1 MPVGYLINVVVV
13 GAFTA
18 VALAP
23 PSRPRLAAQ
32 VAYLLGMVVAEVPHL
47 AAGLPL
53 ASATALTLVGGD
65 LGRDA
70 ASLVLLG
77 AAGVVGVG
85 LGVVASRGIRARAA
99 VAAGLRRAGIAVPR
113 MPRGWVWRTAVTPLP
128 VRPRRVARVADLHY
142 GDHRRQ
148 RLDVYHRRDLPTG
161 GPVLVYLHG
170 GGYYSGSKHHEGR
183 ALLHRLAD
191 QGWVCVSASYRL
203 RPRAGFEEHLA
214 DARSALAWA
223 RAHAADYGG
232 DPSTMVMAGSSA
244 GAHLASLL
252 APDPDTRLSATICL
266 YGHYGRYYGRTAD
279 EPIPSTPFAL
289 SAAKAPPCFV
299 AHGDR
304 DSWTPVGPA
313 RALIAKLREESP
325 GPVVGVELPGGQHGF
340 DLLAS
345 WRYSAVL
352 AGIEAF
358 LADQRVGAG
367 PAAAHATP
375 QLQQ

>member
-1 MPVGYLINVVVV
+1 VPIGYLLTIVIV

-23 PSRPRLAAQ
+23 PSRPRPAAQ
-32 VAYLLGMVVAEVPHL
+32 VAYLLGMVVTEVPHL

-53 ASATALTLVGGD
+53 AMATALALADGD
-65 LGRDA
+65 LGRDGT
-70 ASLVLLG
+70 SLALLG

-85 LGVVASRGIRARAA
+85 LVVVAVRGVRARAA
-99 VAAGLRRAGIAVPR
+99 VTDGLRGAGITVPQP
-113 MPRGWVWRTAVTPLP
+113 PRGWAWRTALTPLP
-128 VRPRRVARVADLHY
+128 VRPRRITRVANFRY

-191 QGWVCVSASYRL
+191 RGWVCVSATYRL

-232 DPSTMVMAGSSA
+232 DPTTMVMAGSST

-266 YGHYGRYYGRTAD
+266 YGYYDRYYGRTAD
-279 EPIPSTPFAL
+279 EPVPSSPFAV
-289 SAAKAPPCFV
+289 SAAEAPPCFV

-304 DSWTPVGPA
+304 DSWTPVHQA
-313 RALIAKLREESP
+313 RALAAKLREESP

-340 DLLAS
+340 DLLQS

-352 AGIEAF
+352 DGIDAF
-358 LADQRVGAG
+358 LADPRVGAG
-367 PAAAHATP
+367 RPAVHATP

>member
-1 MPVGYLINVVVV
+1 MPVGYLMTIVVV

-23 PSRPRLAAQ
+23 PSRPRPVAQ
-32 VAYLLGMVVAEVPHL
+32 VAYLLGMVVTEVPHL

-53 ASATALTLVGGD
+53 ATATALALVEGD
-65 LGRDA
+65 LDRDA
-70 ASLVLLG
+70 ASLALLG

-85 LGVVASRGIRARAA
+85 LAVVAMRGIRARAA
-99 VAAGLRRAGIAVPR
+99 VATGLRRAGIAVPQT
-113 MPRGWVWRTAVTPLP
+113 PKGWAWRTALTPLP
-128 VRPRRVARVADLHY
+128 VRPRRITRVPDLRY

-183 ALLHRLAD
+183 ALLHRLAE
-191 QGWVCVSASYRL
+191 QGWVCVSATYRL

-223 RAHAADYGG
+223 RTHAADYGG
-232 DPSTMVMAGSSA
+232 DPTTLVMAGSSA

-252 APDPDTRLSATICL
+252 ASDPDTRLSATICL
-266 YGHYGRYYGRTAD
+266 YGHYDRYYGRTAE

-289 SAAKAPPCFV
+289 SAAEAPPCFV

-304 DSWTPVGPA
+304 DSWTPVHQA
-313 RALIAKLREESP
+313 RALIAKLCEESP
-325 GPVVGVELPGGQHGF
+325 GPVVGIELPGGQHGF
-340 DLLAS
+340 DLLQS

-352 AGIEAF
+352 DGIEAF
-358 LADQRVGAG
+358 LADQRVGVNTSAED
-367 PAAAHATP
+367 ATSR
-375 QLQQ
+375 LQQ

>member
-1 MPVGYLINVVVV
+1 MPVGYLMTIVVV

-23 PSRPRLAAQ
+23 PSRPRPVAQ
-32 VAYLLGMVVAEVPHL
+32 VAYLLGMVVTEVPHL

-53 ASATALTLVGGD
+53 ATATALTLVEGD

-70 ASLVLLG
+70 VSLALLG

-85 LGVVASRGIRARAA
+85 LAVVAVRGIRARTA
-99 VAAGLRRAGIAVPR
+99 VAEELRRAGIAVPQT
-113 MPRGWVWRTAVTPLP
+113 PKGWAWRTALTPLP
-128 VRPRRVARVADLHY
+128 VRPRRVTRVADLWY

-183 ALLHRLAD
+183 ALLHRLAE
-191 QGWVCVSASYRL
+191 QGWVCVSATYRL

-214 DARSALAWA
+214 DARSTLAWA
-223 RAHAADYGG
+223 RAHAAEYGG

-252 APDPDTRLSATICL
+252 APDPDARLSATICL
-266 YGHYGRYYGRTAD
+266 YGHYGRYYGRTRD

-289 SAAKAPPCFV
+289 SAAETPPCFV

-325 GPVVGVELPGGQHGF
+325 GPVVGVELRGGQHGF
-340 DLLAS
+340 DLLQS

-352 AGIEAF
+352 DGIEAF
-358 LADQRVGAG
+358 MADRRVGVC
-367 PAAAHATP
+367 PAAVHATP